1 MPEWVTSLLQTI
13 FGSLLYD
20 LLLAAGVAALLGWLK
35 SKASQW
41 ANPVLYGIV
50 AFTAVLIIGYVL
62 TGRPVLSR
70 QQPQVTS
77 ENIEAN
83 VKRWSE
89 NLGMSVERT
98 NRQDAFFSYTM
109 RLYNGD
115 PVEIFRG
122 KDKPGYLQFMS
133 TISVAAEHQAILAK
147 LSEVQSEKM
156 IQELNL
162 EVARANLGCSFG
174 VSGTQNAKS
183 GTRFLTAVFL
193 QRGVPLENLNEG
205 YFGVNFD
212 EVTRGVEL
220 VRAVILLKAQSLKQ

>member
-1 MPEWVTSLLQTI
+1 MPEWVASLFQTI

-62 TGRPVLSR
+62 TGRPVLSK
-70 QQPQVTS
+70 QQPQVTP

-83 VKRWSE
+83 VKTWSE

-98 NRQDAFFSYTM
+98 NRQDAFFSYAM
-109 RLYNGD
+109 RLYSGD
-115 PVEIFRG
+115 PV
-122 KDKPGYLQFMS
+122 LQFMS
-133 TISVAAEHQAILAK
+133 TISIAPEHQAILAK
-147 LSEVQSEKM
+147 LSQVQSEKM

-174 VSGTQNAKS
+174 ISGTQNATS

-212 EVTRGVEL
+212 EITRGVEL
-220 VRAVILLKAQSLKQ
+220 VRAVILLKAQSLKQS